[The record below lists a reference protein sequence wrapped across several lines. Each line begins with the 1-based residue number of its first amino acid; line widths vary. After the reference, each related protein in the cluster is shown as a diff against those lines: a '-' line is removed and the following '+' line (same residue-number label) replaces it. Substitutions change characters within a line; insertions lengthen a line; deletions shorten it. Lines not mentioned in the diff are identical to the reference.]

1 MKKWLALVLA
11 FMLALTQTAA
21 FAEEMLADDVLA
33 EPTPTPVPEVPPEY
47 DHLVVGNT
55 TAFSGHFATGLWGN
69 NTADLDVKEL
79 LSGYNLI
86 RWEQEQGLF
95 AVDPSVVTGILVF
108 DDADG
113 NRTYTMALA
122 DDLCYSDGT
131 PITAW
136 DYAFSVLLSIAP
148 QVAEL
153 GGNTNGYASL
163 VGAQAYKTGEADTL
177 EGVQVISDNMISFT
191 VAAEY
196 RPFFYELGL
205 LRCAPMPIGVIAPGC
220 QVKDDGMGIYI
231 DQTNGAFTAQVLQ
244 KTLLDPEN
252 GYITYPSVTSGPYK
266 LVSFD
271 GETVE
276 FEINEYYKG
285 DADGVK
291 PSINRLTY
299 KTVQNETMMEQLLNG
314 ELGLVNKTVSAE
326 SIMQG
331 MAGVGTGTVAM
342 GNYARIG
349 YSFISYNCEK
359 PAISSQSV
367 RQAIASCLD
376 KDALVS
382 SYVGNFG
389 LRVDGYYG
397 IGQWMY
403 QMLTGAIQPP
413 LEEPEDNATREEK
426 KAYEEAVEAWEALNM
441 DGIPVYNLDLEA
453 AVKLLEQDGWTL
465 NRQGGA
471 FDPAADDVRCAMV
484 DGQLVPLELKL
495 VYPAGNKIA
504 DSLQTTFAD
513 NLAQVG
519 IKLTME
525 GLPMAE
531 LLQQYYRQVERDCD
545 MMYLATNFDVVFDP
559 TLNYVPADGDVV
571 GSNYQA
577 IQSEK
582 LYEMAQDMSMTEP
595 GDVLSYCQ
603 KWVAFQE
610 QWMTELPAIPVYSN
624 AYFDFYTTTLQNY
637 QISSAATWTQAIVP
651 AYLSDPALL
660 EEEEELEEDDMELED
675 DEVIFEED
683 W

>member
-1 MKKWLALVLA
+1 MKKWVALVLA
-11 FMLALTQTAA
+11 AVLAMTQA
-21 FAEEMLADDVLA
+21 FALA
-33 EPTPTPVPEVPPEY
+33 EDLTEAVPVPQTPPAY
-47 DHLVVGNT
+47 DHLVVGST

-95 AVDPSVVTGILVF
+95 TVDPTVVTGILVY
-108 DDADG
+108 DDEQG
-113 NRTYTMALA
+113 NRTYTMVLS
-122 DDLCYSDGT
+122 DDLRYSDGT

-136 DYAFSVLLSIAP
+136 DYAFSVLLSVAP
-148 QVAEL
+148 QVAEI

-163 VGAQAYKTGEADTL
+163 LGLEDYQSGAAPALAGL
-177 EGVQVISDNMISFT
+177 RVMSDSMLAFT
-191 VAAEY
+191 VSAEY

-205 LRCAPMPIGVIAPGC
+205 LRCAPMPIHVIAPGC
-220 QVKDDGMGIYI
+220 QVKDDGAGVYI
-231 DQTNGAFTAQVLQ
+231 DQAEGAFTAEVLR

-271 GETVE
+271 GETAE
-276 FEINEYYKG
+276 FVINEYYKG
-285 DADGVK
+285 DAQGVK
-291 PSINRLTY
+291 PTIQRLTF
-299 KTVQNETMMEQLLNG
+299 KTVANETMMQQLLSG
-314 ELGLVNKTVSAE
+314 ELGLVNKTVQAD

-331 MAGVGTGTVAM
+331 MAGVGTGTLAM

-359 PAISSQSV
+359 TAVSSQAV
-367 RQAIASCLD
+367 RQAIAYCLD

-413 LEEPEDNATREEK
+413 LEEPEGATRQEQQ
-426 KAYEEAVEAWEALNM
+426 AYEEAVQAWEELTMEN
-441 DGIPVYNLDLEA
+441 IPVYDLNLQA
-453 AVKLLEQDGWTL
+453 AAKLLEEDGWNL
-465 NRQGGA
+465 NRQGEA
-471 FDPAADDVRCAMV
+471 FRPGQDDVRCASLE
-484 DGQLVPLELKL
+484 GQLVPLELKL
-495 VYPAGNKIA
+495 VYPEGNTIA
-504 DSLQTTFAD
+504 TSLQTTFAD

-519 IKLTME
+519 IQLTME
-525 GLPMAE
+525 PMPMTQ
-531 LLQQYYRQVERDCD
+531 LLKQYYRQEPRECD

-559 TLNYVPADGDVV
+559 TLNYTPADGETI

-582 LYEMAQDMSMTEP
+582 LYEMAKDMSMTEP
-595 GDVLSYCQ
+595 GDVLTYCQ

-610 QWMTELPAIPVYSN
+610 EWMTELPAIPVYSN
-624 AYFDFYTTTLQNY
+624 AYFDFYTNTLQNY
-637 QISSAATWTQAIVP
+637 LISSSATWSQAIVA
-651 AYLSDPALL
+651 AYLSDPAEL
-660 EEEEELEEDDMELED
+660 EEEELSEEDMELEEDEA
-675 DEVIFEED
+675 IFEED